1 MSGLRK
7 AQDVCTSGL
16 KELASKAKCT
26 ARYIL
31 YLRKGERKNIGID
44 YVDRMLKA
52 LGVSV
57 VLGQKRE
64 EP

>member
-1 MSGLRK
+1 M
-7 AQDVCTSGL
+7 
-16 KELASKAKCT
+16 
-26 ARYIL
+26 
-31 YLRKGERKNIGID
+31 RKGERKNIGID